1 MTATEGLAIIPF
13 AVLEHIPEAAA
24 NFGESESFMTT
35 EVKWSVAGDYYQVCS
50 CDYGRPCE
58 FEAPPTQGF
67 CEDVSV
73 WRIDQGNYGDVSLD
87 GLGFGVAA
95 RWPQA
100 LHLGNGTA
108 VPYFDERATPEQRD
122 ALLKIITGEAKG
134 VGPFEIIITTLS
146 NVLEPQH
153 VPFQFGGEGRNV
165 NAKMGDTASVAFEP
179 IKNPV
184 TGEEEGIRVDHDS
197 GFFFKNAEV
206 VSAKEM
212 ISTFGELNFSW
223 PNKAGFVAKIKYGNS

>member
-1 MTATEGLAIIPF
+1 MAT
-13 AVLEHIPEAAA
+13 HQD
-24 NFGESESFMTT
+24 
-35 EVKWSVAGDYYQVCS
+35 VKWSIQGDYFQACS
-50 CDYGRPCE
+50 CDYGCPCE

-73 WRIDQGNYGDVSLD
+73 WRITGGSYGDVSLD

-95 RWPQA
+95 RWPAA

-108 VPYFDERATPEQRD
+108 VPYFDERANEQQRD
-122 ALLKIITGEAKG
+122 ALMKIITGEAKG
-134 VGPFEIIITTLS
+134 TSPFEIVISTLS
-146 NVLEPQH
+146 KVLEPQY
-153 VPFQFGGEGRNV
+153 VPFEFSGSGRDRST
-165 NAKMGDTASVAFEP
+165 KMGDTASVAFEA

-184 TGEEEGIRVDHDS
+184 TGEPEGIRIEHDS

-212 ISTFGELNFSW
+212 VSTFGELNFSW
-223 PNKAGFVAKIKYGNS
+223 PNKAGFIAQITYGN